1 MKTRRHRLWISLNA
15 GAALLLAAVIALM
28 VNYLSYRHY
37 YRTDWSRTQRYAL
50 SPKTAALLESL
61 ENPVNITVFF
71 QPGNVLYEDI
81 HNLLREYQFH
91 SDRLNIQWVDPDR
104 DIALT
109 EEMAVKYQVTEP
121 NVVVFEYG
129 ERTDYVRT
137 DEIAVVN
144 DSSGVERITSF
155 RGEQAFST
163 ALQGVVQETSPVV
176 YFLTGHGE
184 RDIENFDQRTGYS
197 GIRQMIERDN
207 VDVRPLELS
216 IDKQVPA
223 DCAVL
228 IVAGAAQS
236 MSETEVN
243 MIAAWL
249 RLSGRLLV
257 LTDAGRSSGME
268 PMLRDWG
275 VKVDNRLV
283 IDAEKTL
290 TGLDVAFYPNANH
303 PSTKA
308 LGKVR
313 AFFHRPCMVEPDT
326 ASTSTADRPQVTPL
340 AVSSGKSWLESRP
353 NESPAKFDA
362 DTGDRIGPISM
373 AVAVEKG
380 ATSGLLDLQIRPSRI
395 IVFGDSGFAS
405 NGGLTGG
412 DASLFMS
419 TLNWLIDRE
428 QLMEIAPRPVNDT
441 RLKLTRT
448 DTRILFWSTVWGIPS
463 VAAFIGFI
471 LWLCR
476 RK

>member
-1 MKTRRHRLWISLNA
+1 MKTRRHRLWINLNA
-15 GAALLLAAVIALM
+15 GASLLLAAAIALM

-37 YRTDWSRTQRYAL
+37 YRADWSRTQRYAL
-50 SPKTAALLESL
+50 SPKTMTLLDSL
-61 ENPVNITVFF
+61 NDPVNITVFF

-81 HNLLREYQFH
+81 YNLLREYQFH
-91 SDRLNIQWVDPDR
+91 SDKLNIQWVDPDR
-104 DIALT
+104 DISLT

-121 NVVVFEYG
+121 NVVVFEHAD
-129 ERTDYVRT
+129 RTDYVRK
-137 DEIAVVN
+137 DEIAVIS

-163 ALQGVVQETSPVV
+163 ALQGVVQQTAPVV

-184 RDIENFDQRTGYS
+184 RGIDNFDPRTGYS
-197 GIRQMIERDN
+197 GISQMIERDN
-207 VDVRPLELS
+207 MDVRTLELS
-216 IDKQVPA
+216 INKQIPA

-228 IVAGAAQS
+228 IVAGPAQS
-236 MSETEVN
+236 LSETEED

-249 RLSGRLLV
+249 RNSGRLMV
-257 LTDAGRSSGME
+257 LTDAGRTSGLE

-275 VKVDNRLV
+275 ILVDSRLV
-283 IDAEKTL
+283 IDVEKTL
-290 TGLDVAFYPNANH
+290 TGLDVAFYPNTTH

-313 AFFHRPCMVEPDT
+313 AFFHRPCMVEPD
-326 ASTSTADRPQVTPL
+326 AGRNNTADRPHVTPL
-340 AVSSGKSWLESRP
+340 AASSDKSWLESRP
-353 NESPAKFDA
+353 HQTPAKYDP

-373 AVAVEKG
+373 AAAAEKG
-380 ATSGLLDLQIRPSRI
+380 APSGQLDMQIRPSRI

-412 DASLFMS
+412 DASLFLS
-419 TLNWLIDRE
+419 TLNWLTDRE
-428 QLMEIAPRPVNDT
+428 QLMAIAPRSANDT
-441 RLKLTRT
+441 RIKLTRT
-448 DTRILFWSTVWGIPS
+448 DTRILFWSAVLGIPS
-463 VAAFIGFI
+463 IAAFIGFI